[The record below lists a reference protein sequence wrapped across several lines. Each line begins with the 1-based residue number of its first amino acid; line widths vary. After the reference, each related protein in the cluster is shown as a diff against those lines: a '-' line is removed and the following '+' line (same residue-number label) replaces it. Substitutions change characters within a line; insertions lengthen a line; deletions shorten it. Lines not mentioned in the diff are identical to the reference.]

1 MNCCNRVRGG
11 LAAVSLCLL
20 LAFAHLLR
28 QPDSVWRTGSRRRSR
43 RSRPC
48 FGIGADSR
56 RGLSQPG
63 DNFLLYAR

>member
-20 LAFAHLLR
+20 LALL
-28 QPDSVWRTGSRRRSR
+28 TCFGSLTAFGA
-43 RSRPC
+43 PGAGGAAAAP

-56 RGLSQPG
+56 RGLP
-63 DNFLLYAR
+63 

>member
-11 LAAVSLCLL
+11 LAAVSLCL
-20 LAFAHLLR
+20 
-28 QPDSVWRTGSRRRSR
+28 

-56 RGLSQPG
+56 RGLPQPG

>member
-20 LAFAHLLR
+20 LALL
-28 QPDSVWRTGSRRRSR
+28 TCFGSR

-56 RGLSQPG
+56 RGLPQPG